1 MKKFSNIT
9 KQEVNQEPKID
20 SKVNEQDVF
29 KHQVLKLMDDFL
41 KVQLY
46 GPITRY
52 HVAGSMKVA
61 GKEIF
66 LEALMSLLKQRLVD
80 DKVKLLESLKYEIKD
95 WSVLDSLKD
104 EILIESVLDEK
115 TLRQRERIKSLYNLY
130 KDDKDLLIAQ
140 FEKASNK
147 IKNGNLAYLRAS
159 VAKEMAEEGE
169 FSSEVMEE
177 VSNIFFKKA
186 EELGYSKK
194 S

>member
-80 DKVKLLESLKYEIKD
+80 DKVKLLENLKYEIKD
-95 WSVLDSLKD
+95 WSVIDSLKD